1 MFEALFVAALLNVT
15 DPAGDAGRNLTPPT
29 AAAFRQEGAF
39 DLRNVTVYRTQTLTF
54 SVTLGNQA
62 RFPGAILELYFGN
75 SPDEA
80 PGTGALLPGSALRLP
95 AGASWRYAFRVVGN
109 RVQVFRGQGGVATDV
124 TEASGARLSTSGTT
138 LTVATR
144 LPVPAPLSVYGIAGS
159 YDPFSSSGWRTLRA
173 EPSPWGFAGTAASPV
188 LDVLADTPEVQ
199 ARALEQGVLPEVR
212 ASVSKLG
219 WLALAGV
226 GALLAFAGLGVS
238 LGLGRR
244 VNLQAKAPPVSY
256 LTPFTEA
263 DRRRRARVLRD
274 LSRVEG
280 QLTLAEQPPL
290 LEPTAAPAEPVLN

>member
-15 DPAGDAGRNLTPPT
+15 DPAGDVGRNLTPPT

-39 DLRNVTVYRTQTLTF
+39 DLRNVTVYRTQALTF
-54 SVTLGNQA
+54 SVTLENQA

-75 SPDEA
+75 SSDEP
-80 PGTGALLPGSALRLP
+80 PGTGALLPGSALKLP
-95 AGASWRYAFRVVGN
+95 AGASWRYAFRIVGN
-109 RVQVFRGQGGVATDV
+109 RVQVFRGQGGVGADI

-138 LTVATR
+138 LTVTTR

-173 EPSPWGFAGTAASPV
+173 EPSPWGFAGAASPV

-199 ARALEQGVLPEVR
+199 ARALTQGVLPEVR
-212 ASVSKLG
+212 ASVSKPG
-219 WLALAGV
+219 WLALAGI

-244 VNLQAKAPPVSY
+244 VNLRVKPPPAGY
-256 LTPFTEA
+256 LAPFTEA

-280 QLTLAEQPPL
+280 QLTLAEPPL
-290 LEPTAAPAEPVLN
+290 LEPTTAPAEPVLN